1 MSSSKRTTKTA
12 PKYKLDG
19 QPYLEMFK
27 KAGMMADRTL
37 EHYGLPEISLDG
49 LRAMVDQELG
59 DAPLS
64 DLLLIDQEPDW

>member
-1 MSSSKRTTKTA
+1 MSFGNKYTKTA

-19 QPYLEMFK
+19 KPYSEMVR

-64 DLLLIDQEPDW
+64 ELLLKDQEADW

>member
-1 MSSSKRTTKTA
+1 MSSDKRSTKKA
-12 PKYKLDG
+12 PKYKLDRM
-19 QPYLEMFK
+19 PYSEMFK

-59 DAPLS
+59 DALLS
-64 DLLLIDQEPDW
+64 ELVLKDRETGW